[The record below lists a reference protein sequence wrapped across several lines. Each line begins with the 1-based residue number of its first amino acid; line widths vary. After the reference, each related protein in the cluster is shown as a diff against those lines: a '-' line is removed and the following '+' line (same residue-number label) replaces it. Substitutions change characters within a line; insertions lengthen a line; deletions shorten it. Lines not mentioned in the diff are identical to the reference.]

1 MHQRTFCG
9 QKVCRKRRLTNK
21 SMAWKQWMGHKGIKW
36 PRVYRSS
43 FHILL
48 SHDGQKAISGNR
60 PYVNNMWVAS
70 FQKNKSAWKPLY
82 QPYPILLQQ
91 HVRGFHLENS
101 VGNVLL
107 VCEAAWLDKLLHHFK
122 RPGIDDFYWPNIL
135 PLMTRSR
142 TLLITWIPG
151 HCGNN
156 WADLCQLQSS
166 GPDSLKR
173 TLFQLFK
180 PFLVHVLKIS
190 DLSKLVKSSII

>member
-1 MHQRTFCG
+1 M
-9 QKVCRKRRLTNK
+9 
-21 SMAWKQWMGHKGIKW
+21 SI
-36 PRVYRSS
+36 RSS

-107 VCEAAWLDKLLHHFK
+107 VFEAAWLDKLLHHFK
-122 RPGIDDFYWPNIL
+122 RPDIDDFYWLILIYIDYIDYIFIL

-173 TLFQLFK
+173 ALFQLYK
-180 PFLVHVLKIS
+180 PFVVHVLKIS

>member
-1 MHQRTFCG
+1 MNGPQGDKMASCLAEAHFIFCSVTMG
-9 QKVCRKRRLTNK
+9 RKQSQVTDLMLITCELPPFRKTKVH
-21 SMAWKQWMGHKGIKW
+21 G
-36 PRVYRSS
+36 
-43 FHILL
+43 
-48 SHDGQKAISGNR
+48 
-60 PYVNNMWVAS
+60 
-70 FQKNKSAWKPLY
+70 KPLY

-122 RPGIDDFYWPNIL
+122 RPVIDDFYWPNIL

-180 PFLVHVLKIS
+180 PFLVRAQMS
-190 DLSKLVKSSII
+190 